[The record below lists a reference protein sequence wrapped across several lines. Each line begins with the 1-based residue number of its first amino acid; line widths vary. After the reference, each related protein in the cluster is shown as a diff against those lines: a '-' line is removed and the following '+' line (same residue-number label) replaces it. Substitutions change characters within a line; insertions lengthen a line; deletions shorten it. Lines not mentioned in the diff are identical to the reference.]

1 MSSFITKTKVG
12 KTASVLI
19 GLATVFSLAGVV
31 AISSPATAQAQ
42 TVAELQAQI
51 ASLMAMINQLN
62 SQLSSLEGGA
72 TTTTT
77 AGAVCGYTFATNL
90 SKGDTGT
97 DVKNLQIVL
106 NSDPDTKVAESG
118 AGSPGN
124 ETEYFG
130 SLTKQAVIKFQNK
143 YASEV
148 LAPIGLS
155 AGTGYVGSM
164 TRSKLNALYGTCP
177 TTTTTTTTGGTTTGG
192 TTTGGTT
199 TTVSEGLTVSAATQP
214 AATLA
219 VGSAARV
226 PFTKITL
233 TAGGSD
239 VTVNS
244 VTVERTG
251 LASDSVFSGIVL
263 LDEDGTQLG
272 IAKTLNSIHQATI
285 GSSFT
290 IPAGTSKTMTIAANM
305 ASKSTLSSYAG
316 EVPYLS
322 VVAINTSTEVSGA
335 LPITGA
341 GHTINSTL
349 TIGTASFARGPL
361 DPAANPS
368 KAVGT
373 TGYTFAQVRATAG
386 SAEKVRLQSI
396 RWNQSGSVSSSD
408 IANIKVY
415 VGDTAY
421 DTTVSSDNKYYSA
434 SFGDGI
440 VIDKGMF
447 KDIAIKGDIVSGSGR
462 TIDFDIYKTT
472 DVYLTGETYGYGI
485 TPTIGGNTDT
495 NSSTDDSEFNTSGTP
510 WYDGSQVTVSGG
522 SMTISKAISVA
533 SQNIT
538 VNVADQP
545 LGAVKV
551 EVKGEPISV
560 QSIKFDI
567 STTTGS
573 WTGLLTNVILVDGS
587 GSIVAG
593 PIDTTGAGTSVTFT
607 DTVTFPIGEN
617 VYTVKGKLPT
627 TVSNNGT
634 YQLKTNPAT
643 YWTSVT
649 GQTTGNTLHLPDCSH
664 CR

>member
-19 GLATVFSLAGVV
+19 GLATVVSLSGVV
-31 AISSPATAQAQ
+31 AVAPATVQAQ

-51 ASLMAMINQLN
+51 ANLMAMINQLN
-62 SQLSSLEGGA
+62 AQLSSLQGGA
-72 TTTTT
+72 TTGTSAT
-77 AGAVCGYTFATNL
+77 GAVCGYTFATNL

-177 TTTTTTTTGGTTTGG
+177 TTTTGGVTTGTTATTTTTTTGTPM
-192 TTTGGTT
+192 
-199 TTVSEGLTVSAATQP
+199 LTVSAATQP

-233 TAGGSD
+233 TAGDSD

-244 VTVERTG
+244 VTVKRTG

-290 IPAGTSKTMTIAANM
+290 VPAGTSKTLTVAANM
-305 ASKSTLSSYAG
+305 ASKTTLSSYAG

-322 VVAINTSTEVSGA
+322 VVAINTPAEVTGA

-341 GHTINSTL
+341 GLTINSTL
-349 TIGTASFARGPL
+349 TIGTASFSRGPL

-396 RWNQSGSVSSSD
+396 RWNQSGSVSPSD
-408 IANIKVY
+408 IANVKVY

-421 DTTVSSDNKYYSA
+421 DTKVSSDGKYYSA

-485 TPTIGGNTDT
+485 TPTIGGNTDS
-495 NSSTDDSEFNTSGTP
+495 NSSTDDSEFNSSGTP

-522 SMTISKAISVA
+522 SMTVSKAPSV
-533 SQNIT
+533 
-538 VNVADQP
+538 D
-545 LGAVKV
+545 
-551 EVKGEPISV
+551 
-560 QSIKFDI
+560 
-567 STTTGS
+567 
-573 WTGLLTNVILVDGS
+573 
-587 GSIVAG
+587 
-593 PIDTTGAGTSVTFT
+593 
-607 DTVTFPIGEN
+607 
-617 VYTVKGKLPT
+617 
-627 TVSNNGT
+627 
-634 YQLKTNPAT
+634 
-643 YWTSVT
+643 
-649 GQTTGNTLHLPDCSH
+649 
-664 CR
+664 